1 MSLVSLAWLWVGL
14 ILYST
19 IAIRQHF
26 AIDLPAGMFLGL
38 LAHRLFVSRTP
49 RPSNLPAFVDRE
61 AA

>member
-1 MSLVSLAWLWVGL
+1 MVGL

-19 IAIRQHF
+19 VATRQHF

-38 LAHRLFVSRTP
+38 LAQRLFVSRNSRTP
-49 RPSNLPAFVDRE
+49 DMQALLNGE